1 MTGRIVLLLKD
12 LPAPKICKAS
22 KTEDLP
28 EPFGPEKI
36 LTSPKS
42 SKLLSLMFLKLE
54 MGFNVNYLIEV
65 LGALSSNEFRI
76 TLSDSASSALVED
89 ADELNNAQYVVMPMR
104 L

>member
-1 MTGRIVLLLKD
+1 
-12 LPAPKICKAS
+12 
-22 KTEDLP
+22 
-28 EPFGPEKI
+28 
-36 LTSPKS
+36 
-42 SKLLSLMFLKLE
+42 